1 MSEVEQSQ
9 NTDIT
14 QIVSKYIAVR
24 SKREQLLHDYEAID
38 AELKEELHQ
47 FEAQLLE
54 ACTAIGA
61 NSINTTQGTVIR
73 NLKERY
79 YCTDWDN
86 FYRFVAEHN
95 APQLLE
101 KRIHQSNFKEF
112 YQPNEADGLPPGI
125 NVMREFGITVRK
137 PSK

>member
-1 MSEVEQSQ
+1 MSEVEQSS
-9 NTDIT
+9 NTEIS
-14 QIVSKYIAVR
+14 QIVAKYIEVR
-24 SKREQLLHDYEAID
+24 SKRESLLRDYELID
-38 AELKEELHQ
+38 EELKEELKQ
-47 FEAQLLE
+47 YEAQLLE

-61 NSINTTQGTVIR
+61 NSINTATGTVIR
-73 NLKERY
+73 SIKERF

-86 FYRFVAEHN
+86 FYKFIAEHN

-112 YQPNEADGLPPGI
+112 YEPYQADGLPPGI

>member
-1 MSEVEQSQ
+1 MSEVEQS
-9 NTDIT
+9 NETELSHL
-14 QIVSKYIAVR
+14 VAKYIEVR
-24 SKREQLLHDYEAID
+24 NKRDSLLKDYEAID
-38 AELKEELHQ
+38 AELKQELKE

-54 ACTAIGA
+54 ACTKIGA
-61 NSINTTQGTVIR
+61 NSINTSTGTVIR

-112 YQPNEADGLPPGI
+112 FSGSEADGLPPGVNI
-125 NVMREFGITVRK
+125 MREFGITVRK
-137 PSK
+137 PTK

>member
-1 MSEVEQSQ
+1 MTEVEQS
-9 NTDIT
+9 NEVEIS
-14 QIVSKYIAVR
+14 QIVAKYIEVR
-24 SKREQLLHDYEAID
+24 SKRESLLRDYEAID
-38 AELKEELHQ
+38 EELKEELKQ
-47 FEAQLLE
+47 FEAQLLD
-54 ACTAIGA
+54 ACTKIGA
-61 NSINTTQGTVIR
+61 NSISTAAGTVIR
-73 NLKERY
+73 NMKERF

-86 FYRFVAEHN
+86 FYKFIAEHN

-112 YQPNEADGLPPGI
+112 YEPNEADGLPPGV

>member
-1 MSEVEQSQ
+1 MSEVEQS
-9 NTDIT
+9 NDLEISH
-14 QIVSKYIAVR
+14 IVAKYIEVR
-24 SKREQLLHDYEAID
+24 SKRDDLLRDYEAID
-38 AELKEELHQ
+38 GELKEELKQ

-54 ACTAIGA
+54 ACTVIGA
-61 NSINTTQGTVIR
+61 NSINTSTGTVIR
-73 NLKERY
+73 NLKERF

-86 FYRFVAEHN
+86 FYKFIAEHD

-101 KRIHQSNFKEF
+101 KRIHQGNFKEF
-112 YQPNEADGLPPGI
+112 YEPNQADGLPPGV

>member
-1 MSEVEQSQ
+1 MSEVEQS
-9 NTDIT
+9 NDLEISH
-14 QIVSKYIAVR
+14 IVAKYIEVR
-24 SKREQLLHDYEAID
+24 SKRDDLLRDYEAID
-38 AELKEELHQ
+38 GELKEELKQ

-61 NSINTTQGTVIR
+61 NSINTSTGTVIR
-73 NLKERY
+73 NLKERF

-86 FYRFVAEHN
+86 FYKFIAEHD

-101 KRIHQSNFKEF
+101 KRIHQGNFKEF
-112 YQPNEADGLPPGI
+112 YEPNQADGLPPGV

>member
-1 MSEVEQSQ
+1 MSGVEQS
-9 NTDIT
+9 NDLEISH
-14 QIVSKYIAVR
+14 IVAKYIEVR
-24 SKREQLLHDYEAID
+24 SKRDDLLRDYEAID
-38 AELKEELHQ
+38 GELKEELKQ

-61 NSINTTQGTVIR
+61 NSINTSTGTVIR
-73 NLKERY
+73 NLKERF

-86 FYRFVAEHN
+86 FYKFIAEHD

-101 KRIHQSNFKEF
+101 KRIHQGNFKEF
-112 YQPNEADGLPPGI
+112 YEPNQADGLPPGV

>member
-1 MSEVEQSQ
+1 MTEVEQS
-9 NTDIT
+9 NEVEIS
-14 QIVSKYIAVR
+14 QIVAKYIEIR
-24 SKREQLLHDYEAID
+24 SKRESLLRDYEAID
-38 AELKEELHQ
+38 EELKEELKQ
-47 FEAQLLE
+47 FEAQLLD
-54 ACTAIGA
+54 ACTKIGA
-61 NSINTTQGTVIR
+61 NSISTAAGTVIR
-73 NLKERY
+73 NMKERF

-86 FYRFVAEHN
+86 FYKFIAEHD

-112 YQPNEADGLPPGI
+112 YEPNEADGLPPGV